1 MPTIDPKLI
10 ADNSWRQTVERL
22 LNLIE
27 ELNSKVIKLEAENQ
41 SLKDENNRLKGEKGQ
56 PDIKAKKPRGLSK
69 NYSSEKERKTR
80 NKNSKSRKNQSINID
95 REEILEYPPDELPA
109 DAKFKGYEEVIVQDI
124 KLITDNILF
133 RKEKYYSP
141 SQKKTYLAELPQGYK
156 GEFGPGLKTL
166 VISLYYGGNM
176 TQGKLLE
183 FLKDTG
189 ISISCGHLS
198 NLLIKNHS
206 VFAQEKKE
214 LYRSG
219 LASSPWQHFDQ
230 TGARVAGVNYTTNI
244 VCNPW
249 YTVYF
254 TSKKDRL
261 TVLQG

>member
-1 MPTIDPKLI
+1 MQTIDPKLI
-10 ADNSWRQTVERL
+10 ADNSWRQTVKRL

-80 NKNSKSRKNQSINID
+80 NKNSKSRKNESINID

-141 SQKKTYLAELPQGYK
+141 SQKKTYLAELP
-156 GEFGPGLKTL
+156 GLCIATEQFWS
-166 VISLYYGGNM
+166 VSSRSRIS
-176 TQGKLLE
+176 
-183 FLKDTG
+183 
-189 ISISCGHLS
+189 
-198 NLLIKNHS
+198 
-206 VFAQEKKE
+206 
-214 LYRSG
+214 
-219 LASSPWQHFDQ
+219 
-230 TGARVAGVNYTTNI
+230 
-244 VCNPW
+244 
-249 YTVYF
+249 
-254 TSKKDRL
+254 
-261 TVLQG
+261 